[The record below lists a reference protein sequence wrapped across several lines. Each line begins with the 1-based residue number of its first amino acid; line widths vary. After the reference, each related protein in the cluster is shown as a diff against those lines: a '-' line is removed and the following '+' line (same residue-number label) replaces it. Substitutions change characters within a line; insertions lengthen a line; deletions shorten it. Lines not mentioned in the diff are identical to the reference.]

1 MSFIRHHEH
10 RVPGLNTASLP
21 DLVFSVLFF
30 FMIVTHMQ
38 KVAVKVQYRA
48 PQGTELTRLV
58 KKSAVSYVYIG
69 RPISSLSGKQ
79 SNRSQGNALSD
90 YRIQLNDKFAS
101 AADVTDYISTER
113 DRMAPEDKEQ
123 MTVSI
128 KADQT
133 TPMGIITDVK
143 QALRQAKAYNIS
155 YSATERKHQPLQ

>member
-1 MSFIRHHEH
+1 MSLIRHREH
-10 RVPGLNTASLP
+10 KVPGLNTSSLP

-69 RPISSLSGKQ
+69 RPLPSLTAPRPDRTGK
-79 SNRSQGNALSD
+79 STPGS

-101 AADVTDYISTER
+101 AAEVADYVSAER
-113 DRMAPEDKEQ
+113 DRMSPADKEQ

-128 KADQT
+128 KADRT
-133 TPMGIITDVK
+133 TPMGLITDVK

-155 YSATERKHQPLQ
+155 YSAIERKHQPLP